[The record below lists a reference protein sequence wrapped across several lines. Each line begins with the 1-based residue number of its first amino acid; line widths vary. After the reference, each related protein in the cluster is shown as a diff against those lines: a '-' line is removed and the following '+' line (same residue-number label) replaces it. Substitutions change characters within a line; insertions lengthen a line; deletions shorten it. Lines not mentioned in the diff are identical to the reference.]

1 MGSRAAST
9 DDERRNPSAAAERG
23 RLRAKRE
30 GAPLAD
36 LEDSNVDDV
45 KLAASLARG
54 QHDAMVI
61 LVAKYEDHVF
71 RIARRWL
78 VDCGEA
84 KDMVQQVFLEAFQD
98 IASFDADRGRFRTWL
113 LTIAHNRSIN
123 RRRHLE
129 KHGFYNPPSAQ
140 EDVLDQSTDR
150 RLNRLGLS
158 RPEMS
163 CLTSELFTLLEP
175 RERRVIELIYT
186 LGLTRE
192 QVAVELGLTVS
203 AVKHSLTK
211 GLAILYSAVT
221 ESGKGRT
228 ASRDGKGKD
237 ASVD

>member
-9 DDERRNPSAAAERG
+9 DDEHSNLGAAKNRG
-23 RLRAKRE
+23 KSRAKKE
-30 GAPLAD
+30 AVPLAD
-36 LEDSNVDDV
+36 FEDSNVDDV

-78 VDCGEA
+78 GDYGEA
-84 KDMVQQVFLEAFQD
+84 KDLVQQVFLEAFQE
-98 IASFDADRGRFRTWL
+98 IASFDADRGRFKTWL
-113 LTIAHNRSIN
+113 LTIAHNRTIN

-140 EDVLDQSTDR
+140 DDVLNQSTDSR
-150 RLNRLGLS
+150 PNRLGLS
-158 RPEMS
+158 PPEMS
-163 CLTSELFTLLEP
+163 CLTGELFTLLET
-175 RERRVIELIYT
+175 RERRVIELIYV

-192 QVAVELGLTVS
+192 QVAAELGLTVA

-211 GLAILYSAVT
+211 GHAILYSAIT
-221 ESGKGRT
+221 ESGKART
-228 ASRDGKGKD
+228 VSRDGKGKD